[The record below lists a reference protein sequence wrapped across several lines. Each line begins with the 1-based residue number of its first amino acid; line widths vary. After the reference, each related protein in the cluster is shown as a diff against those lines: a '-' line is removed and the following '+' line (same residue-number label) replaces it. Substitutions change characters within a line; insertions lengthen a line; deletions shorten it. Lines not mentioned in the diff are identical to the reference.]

1 MNDENLIPFSARSES
16 EQRENR
22 RKGGI
27 NSGKARREQKRLKQT
42 ALMMLNAL
50 LDESTEQARTN
61 KNNIKKKFGL
71 KAGDVDYNSAII
83 AVQIAKALKGD
94 LKSAMWL
101 QDVSN
106 QLNAQKHEVTGK
118 DGEALISGLSIEV
131 IDSRDKVKKQQEDGA
146 ETDTDNTGVCGD

>member
-1 MNDENLIPFSARSES
+1 MNNENLIPFSKGSVDEP
-16 EQRENR
+16 REKG

-61 KNNIKKKFGL
+61 KNNIKNKFGL

-146 ETDTDNTGVCGD
+146 DTDTDNTGVCGD

>member
-1 MNDENLIPFSARSES
+1 MNDDNLIPFSARSES